1 MFHQVKT
8 IRLDSMGREVAEW
21 HGNKEQPAKL
31 AEIVA
36 AIDANYPN
44 SLIEARYVR

>member
-1 MFHQVKT
+1 MLNMVKT
-8 IRLDSMGREVAEW
+8 VRLDGMGNSIEEW
-21 HGNKEQPAKL
+21 HEGTL

-36 AIDANYPN
+36 AVNADHPN

>member
-1 MFHQVKT
+1 MLDRVKT
-8 IRLDSMGREVAEW
+8 IRLDAMGNSVTEW
-21 HGNKEQPAKL
+21 HEGTL